1 MFNIKTQQN
10 QKNMLHQ
17 MLFNSRNRYTQ
28 QYISKILCHIHLTN
42 ENSLNLFI
50 KHLRIYLQNLP
61 LIITISTDNQNW
73 INVIKYTIPNTP
85 IYTNIKNITNSLKVI
100 LNEAENKRKYT
111 IITINS
117 DCINSVNQSLML
129 LRCIL
134 KSKHQYRWDKYDLIE
149 SGISF
154 NLHVKSRIMSV
165 PLIKE
170 LIKIEEDID
179 TKISSIF
186 HSIVD
191 KMGER
196 VSVYDLLYY
205 HISPSVNIFKTDLQY
220 QTVGLY
226 YSSQVLS
233 MRLLYCTQKSINPF
247 VGLLP
252 LPQEK
257 NIKTPIIAFTGGGL
271 GDVIAMDR
279 IRGLNGIKKIYIATP
294 KKRALLVR
302 DYLKEVYP
310 SIEICICNDSEIVYQ
325 HRWHYL
331 QEVTK
336 NNNYNKSIINEIS
349 GSCIDFNISYL
360 MHSLRYY
367 MITND
372 WIIITWGTSA
382 NIVNNLIPY
391 EYIQKMEDNDFSL
404 IKSRK
409 LNPVKNNL
417 LPRIQKKVNELITK
431 TKSRGIAIVVVSTN
445 DIGLVCTI
453 CNKLHDNDSKC
464 TATRNMNISEIKSV
478 YTFLEKNN
486 LVGIVWSC
494 NETILN
500 KNYDR
505 WIDISKEARIVDYMA
520 LINNAN
526 AYVGIDS
533 WMSCYAAWSMANQM
547 NHKVIIKSINQN
559 ALQNC
564 QFYWG
569 IDIGTSSSNVKI
581 MKSFEDVASIPIS

>member
-1 MFNIKTQQN
+1 MNLRHSF
-10 QKNMLHQ
+10 L
-17 MLFNSRNRYTQ
+17 
-28 QYISKILCHIHLTN
+28 ISF
-42 ENSLNLFI
+42 FI
-50 KHLRIYLQNLP
+50 F
-61 LIITISTDNQNW
+61 
-73 INVIKYTIPNTP
+73 
-85 IYTNIKNITNSLKVI
+85 KNITNSLKVI

-111 IITINS
+111 VITINS
-117 DCINSVNQSLML
+117 DCINSVHQSLML

-154 NLHVKSRIMSV
+154 NLYVKSRIMSV
-165 PLIKE
+165 PLIKK
-170 LIKIEEDID
+170 LIKLEDID
-179 TKISSIF
+179 IQDIDIR
-186 HSIVD
+186 SIVD
-191 KMGER
+191 KIGKR
-196 VSVYDLLYY
+196 IIVYDAPYY
-205 HISPSVNIFKTDLQY
+205 ETTPEVDIYYLDLQY

-226 YSSQVLS
+226 YSSSVLE
-233 MRLLYCTQKSINPF
+233 MRLLYHVQENINKDL
-247 VGLLP
+247 GLDLLP

-257 NIKTPIIAFTGGGL
+257 NIKTPKIAFTGGGL

-279 IRGLNGIKKIYIATP
+279 IRGLDGIKKIYIASP
-294 KKRALLVR
+294 KTRALLVR

-310 SIEICICNDSEIVYQ
+310 SIETCICNDSEIVYQ
-325 HRWHYL
+325 HRWHYI

-372 WIIITWGTSA
+372 WRIITWGTSA
-382 NIVNNLIPY
+382 NIVNSLIPY

-417 LPRIQKKVNELITK
+417 LPRIQKKINELITK

-445 DIGLVCTI
+445 DTGLVCTI

-464 TATRNMNISEIKSV
+464 TATRNMNISEMKSV
-478 YTFLEKNN
+478 YTFLENNN
-486 LVGIVWSC
+486 LVGVVWSC
-494 NETILN
+494 KETILN
-500 KNYDR
+500 KNDR
-505 WIDISKEARIVDYMA
+505 WFDISKEARIVDYMA

-526 AYVGIDS
+526 VYVGIDS

-547 NHKVIIKSINQN
+547 NRTVIIKSINRN

-581 MKSFEDVASIPIS
+581 MKSFEDVASISIS